1 MRKIL
6 VLIMFL
12 ILTYPVNGASEIR
25 HEIYSKANFS
35 DEGIYIYFSKIIE
48 DARKCLDKFLDE
60 DPDAVN
66 FSTSLEHK
74 VKLTEEES
82 KFYAAKGIESNVSL
96 VIKPFIT
103 LSTEIK
109 KLTHFQPIFLENIE
123 FLFQN
128 QNNSLAYINA
138 RIALM
143 NMKLAADGINSS
155 IDEIERI
162 ELRNETS
169 GLHFDTSE
177 FRSRLGDVYDLIAYY
192 ESLLARFEFEK
203 ESLLMA
209 ISEDHP
215 ILYQEVKIFV
225 YAKNVTPTALFIDG
239 VERKING
246 SIMNYRFEEP
256 GEHVIRVEG
265 SSNGKTVKPSV
276 VKVYVRKIPTYIVLY
291 SKSAAFISENVT
303 VTGFLSDYYGNPL
316 NANITIKVDS
326 SSFQLMTHRGFFS
339 FNVTRSSEGFVNIWA
354 FYAGN
359 ETYESSE
366 ATTSIFFS
374 RFPTSLYI
382 EADKKRIRINETV
395 NFTGR
400 IDGVRGAV
408 PIHVFVNSTD
418 VMRLNTTGEFN
429 FTLNFTK
436 SGTYSVYAH
445 FPGNSLYRPAESNRV
460 EIVVE
465 LSSSAQAYDSGY
477 PKSIKVT
484 QERVNA
490 RLKEKGQKIV
500 SVTAGGVPLY
510 WLVIPILAGA
520 IVVSALYLRYS
531 RKGEKVGI
539 EETVVIDNEAEIA
552 EPEKVEEVRKP
563 EAIED
568 KKLELPKSVSD
579 AYNSL
584 FTAAITK
591 YNLKKSLT
599 PRELLKTL
607 ESEPFAGK
615 LKAVTHLHEIAVY
628 GLVKLGGEEMGTY
641 YRLIDEILDELKE
654 QEEQEELK

>member
-1 MRKIL
+1 MRKALIL
-6 VLIMFL
+6 IIFL
-12 ILTYPVNGASEIR
+12 IFTYPVNGANEIR

-48 DARKCLDKFLDE
+48 DVGKCLDKFLDE

-66 FSTSLEHK
+66 FSTSLEQK

-82 KFYAAKGIESNVSL
+82 RFYAAKGIESNVSV

-123 FLFQN
+123 LLFQN

-143 NMKLAADGINSS
+143 NMRLAADGINNS
-155 IDEIERI
+155 IGEIEKI

-169 GLHFDTSE
+169 DLHFDTSE
-177 FRSRLGDVYDLIAYY
+177 LRSKLEDVYDLIAYY

-209 ISEDHP
+209 VSEDRP
-215 ILYQEVKIFV
+215 FLYQEVKIFI
-225 YAKNVTPTALFIDG
+225 YSKNVTPTALFIDE
-239 VERKING
+239 VEHEING

-276 VKVYVRKIPTYIVLY
+276 VKVNVRKIPTYIVLS

-326 SSFQLMTHRGFFS
+326 NSFQLMAHRGFFS

-359 ETYESSE
+359 ETYKSSE
-366 ATTSIFFS
+366 ATMSIFFS

-382 EADKKRIRINETV
+382 EADKMRIGINETV
-395 NFTGR
+395 NFAGR
-400 IDGVRGAV
+400 IDGVSEAV
-408 PIHVFVNSTD
+408 PIHVFVNSAD
-418 VMRLNTTGEFN
+418 VKRLNTAGEFN

-436 SGTYSVYAH
+436 SGMYSVYAY
-445 FPGNSLYRPAESNRV
+445 FPGNSLYRSAESNRV

-465 LSSSAQAYDSGY
+465 PSSSAQAYDSGY

-484 QERVNA
+484 QEMVNA
-490 RLKEKGQKIV
+490 RLKEEGQKIV
-500 SVTAGGVPLY
+500 SVTVGGVLLY
-510 WLVIPILAGA
+510 WLAILIFAGV

-539 EETVVIDNEAEIA
+539 EETLAIGKEVVEIA

-568 KKLELPKSVSD
+568 RKLELPKSVSD
-579 AYNSL
+579 AYNTL
-584 FTAAITK
+584 FTAATTK

-607 ESEPFAGK
+607 ESEPFAEK
-615 LKAVTHLHEIAVY
+615 LRTVTYLHEKAVY
-628 GLVKLGGEEMGTY
+628 GLVELSGEEMDVY
-641 YRLIDEILDELKE
+641 LRLIDKILEELKE
-654 QEEQEELK
+654 QEELK